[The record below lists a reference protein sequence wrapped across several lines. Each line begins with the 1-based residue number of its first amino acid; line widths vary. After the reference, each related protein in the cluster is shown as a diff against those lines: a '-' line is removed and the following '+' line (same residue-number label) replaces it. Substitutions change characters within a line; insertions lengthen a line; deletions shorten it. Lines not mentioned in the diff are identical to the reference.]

1 MIMRR
6 DMNKVIV
13 ERPRRPGFDTHSRAR
28 PQDLDLQVSHEGMR
42 APHVRHWGGKELN
55 ENLAPLLRFLGSR
68 VGRVWNDVF
77 SEICE
82 NIRITSTVQK
92 HVRDHIAHMVATRV
106 WIDDAGNPW
115 NMAGGPRKLSQQG
128 YIKYWVDPRDGI
140 LKLNTAKSYR
150 QRNRETQAE
159 RLRDAYSRSR
169 SLPGGIELR
178 LLHGI
183 WYQVSIET
191 IPESTQRSYTRAD
204 GTVRT
209 WETGGSAYDV
219 ILEAQVQRSRYR
231 GSPNTYCASKRQ
243 LSGAELRRY
252 GVANQ

>member
-1 MIMRR
+1 MRR
-6 DMNKVIV
+6 DMSKVIV
-13 ERPRRPGFDTHSRAR
+13 ERPRRRGWDTHGRGRA
-28 PQDLDLQVSHEGMR
+28 QDPDLQVSHEGMR
-42 APHVRHWGGKELN
+42 APYVRHWGGKELN

-82 NIRITSTVQK
+82 NIRLTSTVQK

-115 NMAGGPRKLSQQG
+115 NMESSPRELSQQP

-140 LKLNTAKSYR
+140 LRHNTALTYR
-150 QRNRETQAE
+150 QRQQLKQDQDTAQWATH
-159 RLRDAYSRSR
+159 SR

-178 LLHGI
+178 LSRGI
-183 WYQVSIET
+183 WYQVSIEN
-191 IPESTQRSYTRAD
+191 IPEFTQRQYTSAN
-204 GTVRT
+204 GTVQS

-219 ILEAQVQRSRYR
+219 ILETQVQRSRYR
-231 GSPNTYCASKRQ
+231 GGLTTYCASKRQ

-252 GVANQ
+252 GVENQ